1 MKLLRSL
8 PPAWNNIAL
17 IIRNKLDIETL
28 SMDDLYNN
36 IKVYEAEIKGQSSL
50 SSNSYNV
57 AFVSSENTSNI
68 NETINTIHDRPATG
82 LKEQPFASRYADD
95 VMFYFFASQS
105 NTPQLDNEDL
115 EQIDTDDLEEIHL
128 KWSKL
133 VLIRQELSI
142 TIPTEEGILL
152 ENDVHQ
158 GIRLEEAIKEKD
170 NLKEKLTKFEESSKN
185 LTKLINSQVSANDK
199 TGLGYDSQLS
209 ENEMSKCEIFE
220 ASSDS
225 SVSEINEDNS
235 QAKDKYKVEIE
246 YRVVPPP
253 YTGNYMPLRADISF
267 AKLDDSVF
275 KFKI

>member
-36 IKVYEAEIKGQSSL
+36 LKVYEAEIKGQSSL

-57 AFVSSENTSNI
+57 AFLSSENTSNI

-82 LKEQPFASRYADD
+82 SKEQPFASRYADD

-105 NTPQLDNEDL
+105 NTLQLDNEDL

-128 KWSKL
+128 KC
-133 VLIRQELSI
+133 
-142 TIPTEEGILL
+142 
-152 ENDVHQ
+152 
-158 GIRLEEAIKEKD
+158 
-170 NLKEKLTKFEESSKN
+170 
-185 LTKLINSQVSANDK
+185 QVSANEK

-209 ENEMSKCEIFE
+209 ENEMSKCEIFK
-220 ASSDS
+220 AASDS
-225 SVSEINEDNS
+225 SVSEINEDNN
-235 QAKDKYKVEIE
+235 QAKDKPKVNTAVIRLNVNVKSS
-246 YRVVPPP
+246 YFKPHSPKRRHFNQKSVAKTNTFSRKINTAKGKNATTARPKAVVNAAE
-253 YTGNYMPLRADISF
+253 GKKENAVKSS
-267 AKLDDSVF
+267 AC
-275 KFKI
+275 